1 MQANLFD
8 KSEKNFTSRESSPDK
23 TDSTV
28 AIGFSTL
35 PLTTSYTQHDTD
47 PSLPVRFRR
56 SGSERLKDGAKA
68 FLRRVESIK
77 SRRRKRQNRDG
88 VVISEPQALD
98 LTQINQKISDL
109 KCIEVKSTPPSPIPT
124 SPYVASSKSPTN
136 NNITNDLK
144 VFPEFS
150 RFSANRLSPKH
161 FTSHRTSQSSRT
173 SPLHF
178 FSTTNPNIVID
189 LKSGDESSS
198 YYSDASQDSCGEGRS
213 ATTIKKRPTRTR
225 RFLQKDRKVEDIG
238 AVSDSECHQTDF
250 MSQSFFKDSSETS
263 TTTNSELKP
272 PKLLRGRSLNLG
284 KESNRYR
291 SALKSNSFRSISSS
305 RRKDDKD
312 GDGKARSRLVV
323 VDCDIAYTT
332 S

>member
-1 MQANLFD
+1 MQASLFD
-8 KSEKNFTSRESSPDK
+8 KAEKSKASKDSSPNRTDSVADTSR
-23 TDSTV
+23 
-28 AIGFSTL
+28 FSTL
-35 PLTTSYTQHDTD
+35 PLATSYTQHDAD
-47 PSLPVRFRR
+47 QVPVRFRR

-98 LTQINQKISDL
+98 LTQMNQKIFDL
-109 KCIEVKSTPPSPIPT
+109 KCIEVMSTPPSPIPS
-124 SPYVASSKSPTN
+124 SPYTANLKSPMTIN
-136 NNITNDLK
+136 NNDLK
-144 VFPEFS
+144 VFSEFS
-150 RFSANRLSPKH
+150 RFNANRLSPKH

-178 FSTTNPNIVID
+178 FSNHPNIVIPD

-198 YYSDASQDSCGEGRS
+198 YYSDASQDSCGESRA
-213 ATTIKKRPTRTR
+213 ATKKKPPRTR

-238 AVSDSECHQTDF
+238 AVSDSECHHLDF
-250 MSQSFFKDSSETS
+250 MSHSFFKEPDSSS
-263 TTTNSELKP
+263 TTELKP

-291 SALKSNSFRSISSS
+291 NALKSNSFRSASSS
-305 RRKDDKD
+305 RRNDSKD
-312 GDGKARSRLVV
+312 GDGESKARSK
-323 VDCDIAYTT
+323 
-332 S
+332 